1 MRVDFDIE
9 LQVTML
15 ENNESVCGVRD
26 ASSSC
31 LLHNELRK
39 VGKLPSF

>member
-9 LQVTML
+9 LQVITL
-15 ENNESVCGVRD
+15 ENYEYVRD
-26 ASSSC
+26 VSSPC